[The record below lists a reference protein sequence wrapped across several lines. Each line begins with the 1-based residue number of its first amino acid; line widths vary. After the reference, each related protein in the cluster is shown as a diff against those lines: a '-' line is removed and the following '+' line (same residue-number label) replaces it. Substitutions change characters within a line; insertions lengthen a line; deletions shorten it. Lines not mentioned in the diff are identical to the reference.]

1 MRAPFMAQLDNS
13 DGSQVTIQVL
23 PTDGTAQELTNELVV
38 VTKYPY
44 LKTEQEARLQ
54 WAELCRSL
62 NEFNLNVSHP
72 EIRSAPALSAPDGIE
87 QPRFLKH
94 PIRSE
99 KQSNVR

>member
-1 MRAPFMAQLDNS
+1 MRAPFMAQLNNS

-23 PTDGTAQELTNELVV
+23 PTDGTAQELANELVV
-38 VTKYPY
+38 VTRHPY

-62 NEFNLNVSHP
+62 NEFNLNVGRP
-72 EIRSAPALSAPDGIE
+72 EVRSAPALSAPDGVE
-87 QPRFLKH
+87 HPRFLRQ

-99 KQSNVR
+99 KQNNVR